1 MKIVSFNVNGIRAR
15 THQLEKLIDKH
26 SPDIIGLQETKVD
39 NENFPLETIKN
50 LGYEVI
56 INGQKG
62 HYGVATF
69 HKNNL
74 VSSSIGFE
82 TDKED
87 AQCRL
92 ITSKHLLN
100 KKEVIVING
109 YFPQGDN
116 RDHPK
121 KFPYKQKFFKDL
133 MKHLNNNFKKSE
145 NIIILGD
152 LNISPEDTDIGIGE
166 ENRKRWLATGKCSF
180 LPEEREWLENIKK
193 WGFSDSYRKFF
204 PESNDKFSWFDY
216 RSRGFDDSPK
226 RGLRIDHLW
235 VTDSL
240 LEIAAA
246 AGIDYEIRG
255 MEKPSDHAPVW
266 TEFNF

>member
-15 THQLEKLIDKH
+15 IHQLEKLIDKH

-62 HYGVATF
+62 HYGVCLMS
-69 HKNNL
+69 KNKPINHG
-74 VSSSIGFE
+74 IGMP
-82 TDKED
+82 TDPED

-92 ITSKHLLN
+92 VWLEYKT
-100 KKEVIVING
+100 KKGPLFVFNG
-109 YFPQGDN
+109 YFPQGES

-121 KFPYKQKFFKDL
+121 KFPYKEKFFKDL
-133 MKHLNNNFKKSE
+133 MIHLDQNFRKDQ
-145 NIIILGD
+145 NIVILGD
-152 LNISPEDTDIGIGE
+152 LNISPEDIDIGIGE
-166 ENRKRWLATGKCSF
+166 DNKKRWLRSGKCSF
-180 LPEEREWLENIKK
+180 LPEEREWLQNIKD
-193 WGFSDSYRKFF
+193 WGFQDSYRKIN
-204 PESNDKFSWFDY
+204 PTSNDEYSWFDY
-216 RSRGFDDSPK
+216 RSRGFDDNPK

-235 VTDSL
+235 VTSSL
-240 LEIAAA
+240 YEKVNTV
-246 AGIDYEIRG
+246 GIDYKIRG

-266 TEFNF
+266 TEFSI